1 MRMPLDSGS
10 YAAVTKAVLTV
21 MRAGGK
27 IVGRT
32 HEKTAG
38 GEAQETATVGVDPTE
53 VFRVNWVG

>member
-1 MRMPLDSGS
+1 MRMPLNSGS
-10 YAAVTKAVLTV
+10 YAAVTKVGLTV

-27 IVGRT
+27 IVGMT

-38 GEAQETATVGVDPTE
+38 GEAHETATVGVDPTE